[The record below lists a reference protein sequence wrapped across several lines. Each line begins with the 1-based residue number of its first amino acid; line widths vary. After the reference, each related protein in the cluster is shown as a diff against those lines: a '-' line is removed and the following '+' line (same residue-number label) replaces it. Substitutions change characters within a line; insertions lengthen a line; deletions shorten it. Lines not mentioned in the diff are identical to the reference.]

1 MYVKAKIF
9 DNSSKLDSSSML
21 HGKVMVFSGEL
32 SDNSPAIAKLPATDA
47 LFKQEVWMHHVSIVA
62 GLLGCCCAL
71 LNRQT
76 HVQCDSA
83 GKQFC

>member
-1 MYVKAKIF
+1 MPPELPSTISFGHERMYVKAKIF

-47 LFKQEVWMHHVSIVA
+47 LLKQEV
-62 GLLGCCCAL
+62 
-71 LNRQT
+71 
-76 HVQCDSA
+76 
-83 GKQFC
+83 